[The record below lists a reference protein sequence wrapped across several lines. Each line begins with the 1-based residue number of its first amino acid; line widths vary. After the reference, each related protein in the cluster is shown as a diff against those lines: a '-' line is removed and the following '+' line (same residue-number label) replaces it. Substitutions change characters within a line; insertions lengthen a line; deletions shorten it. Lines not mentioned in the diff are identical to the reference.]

1 MNKDILDKSKETKT
15 IKIELS
21 ADEHKKVKENAKRR
35 RLTLKGYAKMKI
47 LDDAEGID
55 SIRRYVACATP
66 RFNAMVEKIQDA
78 QLRDNFYNWGSEL
91 WLFLK

>member
-47 LDDAEGID
+47 LDDAEVSVD
-55 SIRRYVACATP
+55 TLLARR
-66 RFNAMVEKIQDA
+66 QD
-78 QLRDNFYNWGSEL
+78 LML
-91 WLFLK
+91 W